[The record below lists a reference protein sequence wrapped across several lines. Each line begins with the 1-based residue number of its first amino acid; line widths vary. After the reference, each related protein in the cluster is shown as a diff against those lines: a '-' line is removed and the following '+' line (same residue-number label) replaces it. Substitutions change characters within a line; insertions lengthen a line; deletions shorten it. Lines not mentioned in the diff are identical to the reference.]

1 MIDQRMD
8 TLNDRIKDYEDKL
21 IDDFVK
27 YLNGTFDLRV
37 KKIQEEQDLEYFE
50 VAIIKNWLRK
60 NPDETM
66 VISFVE

>member
-8 TLNDRIKDYEDKL
+8 TLNDRIKGYEDKL